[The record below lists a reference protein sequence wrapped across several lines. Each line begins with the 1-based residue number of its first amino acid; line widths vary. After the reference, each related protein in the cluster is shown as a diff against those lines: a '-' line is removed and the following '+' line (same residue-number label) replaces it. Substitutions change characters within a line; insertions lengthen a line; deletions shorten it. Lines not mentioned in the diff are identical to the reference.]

1 MRQAMGMFACNFV
14 PYRTHLNPCQI
25 CVRFLE
31 IAGRLIAQAGLL
43 KLERLTYNPPF
54 KEFADRS
61 HVYADRSEGTHSRK
75 HTC

>member
-1 MRQAMGMFACNFV
+1 
-14 PYRTHLNPCQI
+14 
-25 CVRFLE
+25 VRFLE